1 GGLDPGSMLR
11 PWANPHDTPGV
22 GNVLPVLAD
31 HGHAVTSALLFG
43 SLVPGSP
50 APRPYALVDHYR
62 ILDDKSEGD
71 PYELF
76 DALRRVEG
84 ALRNHRYEF
93 INLSLG
99 PALPVEDDE
108 VHAWTALLDE
118 YLSDGMTLATIA
130 VGNNGKQDRASGE
143 ARIQVPA
150 DCVNGLSVG
159 ASDSIKAGW
168 KRAEYSAFGPGRSP
182 GRVKP
187 DIVSFGGTPRE
198 PFVVYDPDDA
208 PKLAI
213 GSGTSY
219 ASPASIRLGGGLRAI
234 FGMRLGP
241 LALKALLV
249 HSAEAAGHDR
259 DEVGWGSIPNEL
271 DSFVVCEDGMVRVVY
286 QGELSPSQY
295 LRA

>member
-1 GGLDPGSMLR
+1 KSHPTSAPSTDLYIAGKRDSFAHWATEMTDHPTSIVDQVRRVEAIRAPQNDEKIRGLPDEVSELGEELLLEVVLHASETPEADYILSGFGEYVRSLGATPDFDRRLYAGGLCFLPVEAPLGVVRQLARFAFLRLARPMPKLRSVAPIERALPEPSVQPSALPTEPPVDPDLRVAVFDGGLDPGSMLR

-99 PALPVEDDE
+99 PA
-108 VHAWTALLDE
+108 
-118 YLSDGMTLATIA
+118 
-130 VGNNGKQDRASGE
+130 
-143 ARIQVPA
+143 
-150 DCVNGLSVG
+150 
-159 ASDSIKAGW
+159 
-168 KRAEYSAFGPGRSP
+168 
-182 GRVKP
+182 
-187 DIVSFGGTPRE
+187 
-198 PFVVYDPDDA
+198 
-208 PKLAI
+208 
-213 GSGTSY
+213 
-219 ASPASIRLGGGLRAI
+219 
-234 FGMRLGP
+234 
-241 LALKALLV
+241 
-249 HSAEAAGHDR
+249 
-259 DEVGWGSIPNEL
+259 
-271 DSFVVCEDGMVRVVY
+271 
-286 QGELSPSQY
+286 
-295 LRA
+295 